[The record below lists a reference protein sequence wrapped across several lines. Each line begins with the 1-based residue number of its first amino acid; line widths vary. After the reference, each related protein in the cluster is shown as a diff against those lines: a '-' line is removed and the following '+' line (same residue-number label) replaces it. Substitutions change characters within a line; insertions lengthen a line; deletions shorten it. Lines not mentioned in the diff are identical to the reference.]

1 MSERDYDSLLRRYER
16 EKSARLQAEA
26 ILAQKSI
33 ELFERNQELSS
44 LTQALERQVQERT
57 RALAETRDEALQ
69 AARAKSDF
77 IANMSHEIRTPLNG
91 VLGILGMLG
100 GTLLSEAQQRLVATA
115 SESGHHLLGVINDIL
130 DFSKIESG
138 KMRLEES
145 PLNLPDLI
153 HHSMAALQ
161 IVARNKGLELQM
173 EVDADFPSLISG
185 DALRLRQILLNL
197 ISNAVK
203 FTPRGWVRVR
213 LGRDQHYF
221 SLEVEDSGIGMS
233 PEQCRSIFNAFDQGD
248 SSITRRFGGTGLG
261 LTITRRLACLM
272 KGELSVSSVPEQGS
286 CFRVLL
292 PLHIISPSPIADN
305 IKPQVE
311 ASHFD
316 GQSVLLVEDNEVNQ
330 LIARHLLEKLNLTVT
345 CCRNGAEA
353 VAAVQNAGFACILM
367 DLQMPV
373 MDGLEATR
381 QIRAL
386 PRPLAQIPIIAM
398 TAHASEEHRL
408 QSMENGMDEHLTK
421 PIVVR
426 QLQLTLARFLGVNN
440 KPSDGED
447 NHQNTQP
454 GSVSPV
460 MDMHRALARLG
471 GNRLLFAELLGTFV
485 REHEGDC
492 HRIVAALVAGDH
504 HSAMVRLHSLAG
516 SAGNIGAAALAN
528 TAVVLQHRLAGGL
541 LSDPE
546 ELRSELDQ
554 SWQMLMLQI
563 QAPDGT
569 LSVPLADG
577 ASLGDPD
584 EAPDSP
590 FLDPRELLLGCEK
603 IMNWLHQDLV
613 QVDETLSSLL
623 LCPVPSLY
631 LERLS
636 QLQQLLN
643 QFCIEDAEAL
653 LQQLIDDLR
662 EAIAYE

>member
-1 MSERDYDSLLRRYER
+1 
-16 EKSARLQAEA
+16 
-26 ILAQKSI
+26 
-33 ELFERNQELSS
+33 
-44 LTQALERQVQERT
+44 
-57 RALAETRDEALQ
+57 
-69 AARAKSDF
+69 
-77 IANMSHEIRTPLNG
+77 
-91 VLGILGMLG
+91 
-100 GTLLSEAQQRLVATA
+100 
-115 SESGHHLLGVINDIL
+115 
-130 DFSKIESG
+130 
-138 KMRLEES
+138 
-145 PLNLPDLI
+145 
-153 HHSMAALQ
+153 
-161 IVARNKGLELQM
+161 
-173 EVDADFPSLISG
+173 
-185 DALRLRQILLNL
+185 
-197 ISNAVK
+197 
-203 FTPRGWVRVR
+203 
-213 LGRDQHYF
+213 
-221 SLEVEDSGIGMS
+221 
-233 PEQCRSIFNAFDQGD
+233 
-248 SSITRRFGGTGLG
+248 
-261 LTITRRLACLM
+261 M

-305 IKPQVE
+305 LKPQVE

-353 VAAVQNAGFACILM
+353 VAAVQNARFACILM

-408 QSMENGMDEHLTK
+408 ESMENGMDEHLTK

-440 KPSDGED
+440 KSSDGD
-447 NHQNTQP
+447 DTPQNTEP
-454 GSVSPV
+454 GLVSPV

-492 HRIVAALVAGDH
+492 HRIVTALVAGDH

-528 TAVVLQHRLAGGL
+528 TAVALQHRLAGGRL
-541 LSDPE
+541 PDLE

-569 LSVPLADG
+569 LSVPLSDG
-577 ASLGDPD
+577 VGHCDPD
-584 EAPDSP
+584 EASASP
-590 FLDPRELLLGCEK
+590 FLDPCELLLGCEK